1 MGCGIVSSLEE
12 QFGQLQARVSELEA
26 RLQEV
31 RASRDRLSGTIGEL
45 LNFEGLNE
53 MVRRSSDPR
62 TVIKSLREVLAKFLP
77 FEDLG
82 IFLFAEGGK
91 RLESLG
97 YASPE
102 LVRAA
107 QSHLE
112 EGVLH
117 WVVSE
122 RRPVVVPWLEYPASG
137 SKGPAVHLI
146 VIPLTV
152 SDQQLGVALLSRLR
166 RTDELTPIQTR
177 LLYFIFSHAAVAI
190 QNAAH
195 ARGIADL
202 KDFYSGLL
210 ENAGDIIFALDRRGR
225 FTYSNASVEELGVQK
240 EELVGHSFQTL
251 FKRAEVAKRIN
262 STLSQGTRQIFDL
275 ELRTRMSRPQQF
287 TVHLAPLRNAEGA
300 RIGALGIMRNVTE
313 LSRLQKKL
321 LESERLAAYTQTV
334 ITLNHEINNPLTTV
348 MGNLFLLEKETQ
360 KFNDEKIS
368 SRLNVIQANCLRIQN
383 VIKKL
388 ERIEE
393 LKTIP
398 YLGGTKMVDIRGS
411 SEDANG

>member
-1 MGCGIVSSLEE
+1 MSSLEE

-26 RLQEV
+26 RLLEL
-31 RASRDRLSGTIGEL
+31 RTSRDRLSGTIGAL
-45 LNFEGLNE
+45 LNLEGLNE

-62 TVIKSLREVLAKFLP
+62 TVLRSLHEVLAKFLP
-77 FEDLG
+77 FEDLA

-91 RLESLG
+91 GLEPLG
-97 YASPE
+97 HAPPE

-107 QSHLE
+107 QSQLE

-122 RRPVVVPWLEYPASG
+122 RRPVVVPWLEGLASE
-137 SKGPAVHLI
+137 SKGPEVHLI
-146 VIPLTV
+146 IIPMVV
-152 SDQQLGVALLSRLR
+152 SDQAIGVGLLSLLR
-166 RTDELTPIQTR
+166 PMGELTPIQTR

-190 QNAAH
+190 QNASH

-202 KDFYSGLL
+202 KDFFSDLL

-225 FTYSNASVEELGVQK
+225 FTYSNASVEELGMRK

-262 STLSQGTRQIFDL
+262 STLAQGTRQIFDL

-287 TVHLAPLRNAEGA
+287 TVHLAPLRNAAGE
-300 RIGALGIMRNVTE
+300 RTGALGIMRNVTD

-348 MGNLFLLEKETQ
+348 MGNLFLLEKEAQ
-360 KFNDEKIS
+360 KYNDEKIS
-368 SRLNVIQANCLRIQN
+368 SRLSVIQANCQRIQN

-411 SEDANG
+411 SEDAND